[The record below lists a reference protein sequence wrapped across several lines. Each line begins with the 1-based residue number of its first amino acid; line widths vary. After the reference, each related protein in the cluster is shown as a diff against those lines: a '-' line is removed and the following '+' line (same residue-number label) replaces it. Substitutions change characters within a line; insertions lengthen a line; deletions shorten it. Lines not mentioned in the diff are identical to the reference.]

1 MEACEE
7 SPMPWVKSARS
18 LSVDFFY
25 GSCGVAAEVCPP
37 NAHIISASLCFLKE
51 ENWWLTGNELL
62 AV

>member
-7 SPMPWVKSARS
+7 SPMLWVKSAWS
-18 LSVDFFY
+18 LAVGFFY
-25 GSCGVAAEVCPP
+25 GSCGVATEVCPP
-37 NAHIISASLCFLKE
+37 NAHIISAPLWFLKE